1 MDLEKLYSCLPDFIK
16 YNNNILNFFLKI
28 PKKIFKYNLERH
40 QLESQNQLLKML
52 VIDGDIKFNGTLRDI
67 QLLYVELLRF
77 VDNVC
82 KKHEINYW
90 LDGGTLLG
98 AVRHGGFIP
107 WDDDVDLTM
116 LRKDY
121 NKLLEVLPLEISKH
135 DYFKENCGLTLL
147 IEGQKNYFSDFKS
160 VYDVDNKEGYLNDD
174 NFSFLQIAWL
184 KPYVKIDFFPKDFLE
199 TEKISFFKKNYVS
212 NKYKFNQKVK
222 KGEYL
227 FFKKLNEFNDK
238 FGFVLNETPQFADSF
253 DVIPL
258 APVRIFETSKTFP
271 LNKISFEGYEF
282 NCPNDVD
289 YYLSLIYGKNFRD
302 LPKVIETHNM
312 ADFVENQFASVD
324 EMNEAFSKSISY
336 LKEINDNF
344 FNEE

>member
-16 YNNNILNFFLKI
+16 YNNTILNFFLKI

-52 VIDGDIKFNGTLRDI
+52 VIDADIKFNGTLRDI

-135 DYFKENCGLTLL
+135 HYFKENCGLTLL

-160 VYDVDNKEGYLNDD
+160 VYDVDDKESYLNDD

-302 LPKVIETHNM
+302 LQKL
-312 ADFVENQFASVD
+312 
-324 EMNEAFSKSISY
+324 
-336 LKEINDNF
+336 LKLIIWQILWKTSLLQLMR
-344 FNEE
+344 

>member
-1 MDLEKLYSCLPDFIK
+1 
-16 YNNNILNFFLKI
+16 
-28 PKKIFKYNLERH
+28 
-40 QLESQNQLLKML
+40 
-52 VIDGDIKFNGTLRDI
+52 
-67 QLLYVELLRF
+67 
-77 VDNVC
+77 
-82 KKHEINYW
+82 
-90 LDGGTLLG
+90 
-98 AVRHGGFIP
+98 
-107 WDDDVDLTM
+107 M

-324 EMNEAFSKSISY
+324 EMNEAFSKSVDY
-336 LKEINDNF
+336 LKEINNNF
-344 FNEE
+344 DFE

>member
-52 VIDGDIKFNGTLRDI
+52 VIDGDIKFNGTLRGI

-160 VYDVDNKEGYLNDD
+160 VYDVDDKEGYLNDD

-312 ADFVENQFASVD
+312 ADFVENQFNSVD
-324 EMNEAFSKSISY
+324 EMNEAFSKSVDY
-336 LKEINDNF
+336 LKEINNNF
-344 FNEE
+344 DFE

>member
-160 VYDVDNKEGYLNDD
+160 VYDVDDKEGYLNDD

-312 ADFVENQFASVD
+312 ADFVENQFNSVD
-324 EMNEAFSKSISY
+324 EMNEAFSKSVDY
-336 LKEINDNF
+336 LKELNNKFDF
-344 FNEE
+344 E

>member
-16 YNNNILNFFLKI
+16 YNNTILNFFLKI

-135 DYFKENCGLTLL
+135 HYFKENCGLTLL

-160 VYDVDNKEGYLNDD
+160 VYDVDDKESYLNDD

-324 EMNEAFSKSISY
+324 EMNEAFSKSVDY
-336 LKEINDNF
+336 LKEINNNF
-344 FNEE
+344 DFE

>member
-52 VIDGDIKFNGTLRDI
+52 VIDGDIKFNGTLRNI

-160 VYDVDNKEGYLNDD
+160 VYDVDDKEGYLNDD

-312 ADFVENQFASVD
+312 ADFVENQFNSVD
-324 EMNEAFSKSISY
+324 EMNEAFSKSVDY
-336 LKEINDNF
+336 LKEINNNF
-344 FNEE
+344 DFE

>member
-40 QLESQNQLLKML
+40 QLESQNHLLKML

-324 EMNEAFSKSISY
+324 EMNEAFSKSVDY
-336 LKEINDNF
+336 LKEINNNF
-344 FNEE
+344 DFE

>member
-302 LPKVIETHNM
+302 LPKVNETHNM

-324 EMNEAFSKSISY
+324 EMNEAFSKSVDY
-336 LKEINDNF
+336 LKEINNNF
-344 FNEE
+344 DFE

>member
-160 VYDVDNKEGYLNDD
+160 VYDVDDKEGYLNDD
-174 NFSFLQIAWL
+174 IFSFLQIAWL
-184 KPYVKIDFFPKDFLE
+184 KPYVKIDFFPKDFLK

-312 ADFVENQFASVD
+312 ADFVENQFNSVD
-324 EMNEAFSKSISY
+324 EMNEAFSKSVDY
-336 LKEINDNF
+336 LKEINNNF
-344 FNEE
+344 DFE

>member
-302 LPKVIETHNM
+302 LPIVIETHNI

-324 EMNEAFSKSISY
+324 EMNEAFSKSVDY
-336 LKEINDNF
+336 LKEINNNF
-344 FNEE
+344 DFE

>member
-16 YNNNILNFFLKI
+16 YNNTILNFFLKI

-324 EMNEAFSKSISY
+324 EMNEAFSKSVDY
-336 LKEINDNF
+336 LKEINNNF
-344 FNEE
+344 DFE

>member
-312 ADFVENQFASVD
+312 ADFVENQFASID
-324 EMNEAFSKSISY
+324 EMNEAFSKSVDY
-336 LKEINDNF
+336 LKEINNNF
-344 FNEE
+344 DFE

>member
-324 EMNEAFSKSISY
+324 GMNEAFSKSVDY
-336 LKEINDNF
+336 LKEINNNF
-344 FNEE
+344 DFE

>member
-16 YNNNILNFFLKI
+16 YNNTILNFFLKI

-52 VIDGDIKFNGTLRDI
+52 VIDADIKFNGTLRDI

-324 EMNEAFSKSISY
+324 EMNEAFSKSVDY
-336 LKEINDNF
+336 LKEINNNF
-344 FNEE
+344 DFE

>member
-1 MDLEKLYSCLPDFIK
+1 MDLEKLYSSLPDFIK

-324 EMNEAFSKSISY
+324 EMNEAFSKSVDY
-336 LKEINDNF
+336 LKEINNNF
-344 FNEE
+344 DFE

>member
-212 NKYKFNQKVK
+212 NK
-222 KGEYL
+222 
-227 FFKKLNEFNDK
+227 
-238 FGFVLNETPQFADSF
+238 
-253 DVIPL
+253 
-258 APVRIFETSKTFP
+258 
-271 LNKISFEGYEF
+271 
-282 NCPNDVD
+282 
-289 YYLSLIYGKNFRD
+289 
-302 LPKVIETHNM
+302 
-312 ADFVENQFASVD
+312 
-324 EMNEAFSKSISY
+324 
-336 LKEINDNF
+336 
-344 FNEE
+344 

>member
-82 KKHEINYW
+82 KKYEINYW

-160 VYDVDNKEGYLNDD
+160 VYDVDDKEGYLNDD

-312 ADFVENQFASVD
+312 ADFVENQFNSVD
-324 EMNEAFSKSISY
+324 EMNEAFSKSVDY
-336 LKEINDNF
+336 LKEINNNF
-344 FNEE
+344 DFE

>member
-1 MDLEKLYSCLPDFIK
+1 
-16 YNNNILNFFLKI
+16 
-28 PKKIFKYNLERH
+28 
-40 QLESQNQLLKML
+40 ML
-52 VIDGDIKFNGTLRDI
+52 VIDADIKFNGTLRDI

-160 VYDVDNKEGYLNDD
+160 VYDVDDKESYLNDD

-324 EMNEAFSKSISY
+324 EMNEAFSKSVDY
-336 LKEINDNF
+336 LKEINNNF
-344 FNEE
+344 DFE

>member
-16 YNNNILNFFLKI
+16 YNNTILNFFLKI

-52 VIDGDIKFNGTLRDI
+52 VIDADIKFNGTLRDI

-160 VYDVDNKEGYLNDD
+160 VYDVDDKEGYLNDD

-312 ADFVENQFASVD
+312 ADFVENQFNSVD
-324 EMNEAFSKSISY
+324 EMNEAFSKSVDY
-336 LKEINDNF
+336 LKEINNKFDF
-344 FNEE
+344 E

>member
-160 VYDVDNKEGYLNDD
+160 FYDVDNKEGYLNDD

-324 EMNEAFSKSISY
+324 EMNEAFSKSVDY
-336 LKEINDNF
+336 LKEINNNF
-344 FNEE
+344 DFE

>member
-52 VIDGDIKFNGTLRDI
+52 VIDADIKFNGTLRDI

-160 VYDVDNKEGYLNDD
+160 VYDVDDKESYLNDD

-324 EMNEAFSKSISY
+324 EMNEAFSKSVDY
-336 LKEINDNF
+336 LKEINNNF
-344 FNEE
+344 DFE

>member
-16 YNNNILNFFLKI
+16 YNNILNFFLKI

-324 EMNEAFSKSISY
+324 EMNEAFSKSVDY
-336 LKEINDNF
+336 LKEINNNF
-344 FNEE
+344 DFE

>member
-52 VIDGDIKFNGTLRDI
+52 VIDGDIKFNGILRDI

-324 EMNEAFSKSISY
+324 EMNEAFSKSVDY
-336 LKEINDNF
+336 LKEINNNF
-344 FNEE
+344 DFE

>member
-16 YNNNILNFFLKI
+16 YNNTILNFFLKI

-135 DYFKENCGLTLL
+135 DYFKENGGLTLL
-147 IEGQKNYFSDFKS
+147 IEGQKNYFSDFIS

-324 EMNEAFSKSISY
+324 EMNEAFSKSVDY
-336 LKEINDNF
+336 LKEINNNF
-344 FNEE
+344 DFE

>member
-90 LDGGTLLG
+90 LDSGTLLG

-324 EMNEAFSKSISY
+324 EMNEAFSKSVDY
-336 LKEINDNF
+336 LKEINNNF
-344 FNEE
+344 DFE

>member
-160 VYDVDNKEGYLNDD
+160 VYDVDDKESYLNDD

-324 EMNEAFSKSISY
+324 EMNEAFSKSVDY
-336 LKEINDNF
+336 LKEINNNF
-344 FNEE
+344 DFE

>member
-324 EMNEAFSKSISY
+324 EMNEAFSKSVDC
-336 LKEINDNF
+336 LKEINNNF
-344 FNEE
+344 DFE

>member
-16 YNNNILNFFLKI
+16 YNNTILNFFLKI

-77 VDNVC
+77 IDNVC

-324 EMNEAFSKSISY
+324 EMNEAFSKSVDY
-336 LKEINDNF
+336 LKEINNNF
-344 FNEE
+344 DFE

>member
-160 VYDVDNKEGYLNDD
+160 VYDVDNQEGYLNDD

-324 EMNEAFSKSISY
+324 EMNEAFSKSVDY
-336 LKEINDNF
+336 LKEINNNF
-344 FNEE
+344 DFE

>member
-16 YNNNILNFFLKI
+16 YNNTILNFFLKI

-52 VIDGDIKFNGTLRDI
+52 VIDADIKFNGTLRDI

-98 AVRHGGFIP
+98 AVRHGGFVP

-135 DYFKENCGLTLL
+135 PYFKENCGLTLL

-160 VYDVDNKEGYLNDD
+160 VYDVDDKEGYLNDD

-222 KGEYL
+222 KEEYL
-227 FFKKLNEFNDK
+227 FFKKLNEFNDN

-312 ADFVENQFASVD
+312 ADFVENQFTSVD
-324 EMNEAFSKSISY
+324 EMNEAFSKSINY

-344 FNEE
+344 DFE

>member
-121 NKLLEVLPLEISKH
+121 NKLLEVLPL
-135 DYFKENCGLTLL
+135 
-147 IEGQKNYFSDFKS
+147 
-160 VYDVDNKEGYLNDD
+160 
-174 NFSFLQIAWL
+174 
-184 KPYVKIDFFPKDFLE
+184 
-199 TEKISFFKKNYVS
+199 
-212 NKYKFNQKVK
+212 
-222 KGEYL
+222 
-227 FFKKLNEFNDK
+227 
-238 FGFVLNETPQFADSF
+238 
-253 DVIPL
+253 
-258 APVRIFETSKTFP
+258 
-271 LNKISFEGYEF
+271 
-282 NCPNDVD
+282 
-289 YYLSLIYGKNFRD
+289 
-302 LPKVIETHNM
+302 
-312 ADFVENQFASVD
+312 
-324 EMNEAFSKSISY
+324 
-336 LKEINDNF
+336 
-344 FNEE
+344 

>member
-289 YYLSLIYGKNFRD
+289 YYLSLIYGKNFRIFQK
-302 LPKVIETHNM
+302 L
-312 ADFVENQFASVD
+312 
-324 EMNEAFSKSISY
+324 
-336 LKEINDNF
+336 LKLIIWQILWKTSLLQLMR
-344 FNEE
+344 

>member
-160 VYDVDNKEGYLNDD
+160 VYDVDDKEGYLNDD

-312 ADFVENQFASVD
+312 ADFVENQFNSVD
-324 EMNEAFSKSISY
+324 EMNEAFSKSVDY
-336 LKEINDNF
+336 LKEINNKFDF
-344 FNEE
+344 E

>member
-160 VYDVDNKEGYLNDD
+160 VYDVDDKEGYLNDD

-289 YYLSLIYGKNFRD
+289 YYLSLIYGKNFRN

-324 EMNEAFSKSISY
+324 EMNEAFSKSVDY
-336 LKEINDNF
+336 LKEINNNF
-344 FNEE
+344 DFE

>member
-160 VYDVDNKEGYLNDD
+160 VYDVDDKEGYLNDD

-227 FFKKLNEFNDK
+227 FFKKLNGFNDK

-324 EMNEAFSKSISY
+324 EMNEAFSKSVDY
-336 LKEINDNF
+336 LKEINNNF
-344 FNEE
+344 DFE

>member
-1 MDLEKLYSCLPDFIK
+1 
-16 YNNNILNFFLKI
+16 
-28 PKKIFKYNLERH
+28 
-40 QLESQNQLLKML
+40 ML

-324 EMNEAFSKSISY
+324 EMNEAFSKSVDY
-336 LKEINDNF
+336 LKEINNNF
-344 FNEE
+344 DFE

>member
-16 YNNNILNFFLKI
+16 YNNTILNFFLKI

-52 VIDGDIKFNGTLRDI
+52 VIDADIKFNGTLRDI

-160 VYDVDNKEGYLNDD
+160 VYDVDDKESYLNDD

-324 EMNEAFSKSISY
+324 EMNEAFSKSVDY
-336 LKEINDNF
+336 LKEINNNF
-344 FNEE
+344 DFE

>member
-324 EMNEAFSKSISY
+324 EMNEAFSKSVDY
-336 LKEINDNF
+336 LKEINNNF
-344 FNEE
+344 DFE

>member
-52 VIDGDIKFNGTLRDI
+52 VIDADIKFNGTLRDI

-324 EMNEAFSKSISY
+324 EMNEAFSKSVDY
-336 LKEINDNF
+336 LKEINNNF
-344 FNEE
+344 DFE